1 MFSTVPRTWFTAPVL
16 YFILVLLLCIS
27 NLLTRML
34 TIPQK
39 LLQDKNH
46 VLLIVVLPRTLDSNI
61 NIQDVLK
68 G

>member
-1 MFSTVPRTWFTAPVL
+1 MPRTWFTAPVL